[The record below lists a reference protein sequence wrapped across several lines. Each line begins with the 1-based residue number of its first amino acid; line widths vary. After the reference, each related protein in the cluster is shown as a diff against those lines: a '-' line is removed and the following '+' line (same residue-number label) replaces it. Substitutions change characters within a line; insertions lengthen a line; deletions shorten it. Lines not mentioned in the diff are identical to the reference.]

1 MAPAKYDERKPG
13 ELIVLI
19 ASLSRDDPA
28 FGDVKLNKLLF
39 FSDFLAYTNLGQ
51 PITGAEY
58 QKLDFGPAR
67 RTGSPAAPWTPT
79 TRRAPTPRCGG
90 RAQQGHPRRP
100 RRRRSAAG

>member
-1 MAPAKYDERKPG
+1 MAPAKYNERKPG

-39 FSDFLAYTNLGQ
+39 FSDFLAYTNLGH
-51 PITGAEY
+51 PTTGAEY

-67 RTGSPAAPWTPT
+67 RTGSPAAP
-79 TRRAPTPRCGG
+79 RACE
-90 RAQQGHPRRP
+90 RP
-100 RRRRSAAG
+100 RPAA